1 VQGRNSYA
9 IKIRTQQ
16 QEQEQ
21 EQFAFSECEVQSE
34 FARNAQR
41 INAGFKLAPVKVC
54 PQQIR
59 QRNQQVQSDI
69 RTVEPLDK
77 IRKEQ
82 PQHGFEE
89 NNTERLGSEQP
100 SANWS

>member
-21 EQFAFSECEVQSE
+21 FAFSEFEVQSE
-34 FARNAQR
+34 FAGNAQG
-41 INAGFKLAPVKVC
+41 INAGFELAPVRFC
-54 PQQIR
+54 PQQVR

-69 RTVEPLDK
+69 RTVEPLDN

-82 PQHGFEE
+82 PQHSFAE

-100 SANWS
+100 SAN